1 MTTQAPENSG
11 KSIIEDVSQ
20 GGLEFEQHHEEA
32 ASERPTIP
40 SSKSTDKLS
49 SPKAKSACEKL

>member
-1 MTTQAPENSG
+1 MTSKAPDNSG

-32 ASERPTIP
+32 ASERPNIHTAN
-40 SSKSTDKLS
+40 STDKLS
-49 SPKAKSACEKL
+49 SPKAKSASEKL